1 MAKSRW
7 SLSGWTGGPVTLPE
21 AFGIKKGTFQYP
33 KLLPQIT
40 MAQLSNQQQKASA
53 TGGAASSAA
62 NAAANAVGGAPS
74 TANEAAN
81 KKLGQSL
88 AQSYGWGTGAQWT
101 ALNNIVMA
109 ESGWNNTAQ
118 NPTSTAY
125 GIGQFLDTTWA
136 TVGGQKTSNATAQ
149 INDMLKYIRQRY
161 GTPVAAWNFHLA
173 NGWY

>member
-1 MAKSRW
+1 MAAKSRW
-7 SLSGWTGGPVTLPE
+7 DLSGWTGGPVTLFE
-21 AFGIKKGTFQYP
+21 AFGIKKGTVQYP

-40 MAQLSNQQQKASA
+40 AAQLSGIQQKANVSGNA
-53 TGGAASSAA
+53 GSAA
-62 NAAANAVGGAPS
+62 AQAAANAVGGPA

-88 AQSYGWGTGAQWT
+88 AQAYGWGTGQQWT
-101 ALNNIVMA
+101 ALNNLVMS

-125 GIGQFLDTTWA
+125 GIGQFLDSTWA
-136 TVGGQKTSNATAQ
+136 SVGGQKTSNPTAQ
-149 INDMLKYIRQRY
+149 INYMLAYILGKY

-173 NGWY
+173 NNWY